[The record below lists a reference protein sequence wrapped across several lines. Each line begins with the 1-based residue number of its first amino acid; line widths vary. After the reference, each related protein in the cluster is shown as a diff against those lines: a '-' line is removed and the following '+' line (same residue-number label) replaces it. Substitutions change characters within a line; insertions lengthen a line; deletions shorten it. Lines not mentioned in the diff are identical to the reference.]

1 MIKKEDFI
9 YEQRNFKPT
18 IERSSTSKKACDALG
33 ADPAVFELLKEPQ
46 RIIEISIPVKMDD
59 GSIKHLKDTDQLI
72 TMLWDL
78 SKEESVSIKM

>member
-1 MIKKEDFI
+1 MNKETLNPLLSA
-9 YEQRNFKPT
+9 QAQV
-18 IERSSTSKKACDALG
+18 KKACDALG

-59 GSIKHLKDTDQLI
+59 GSIKTFKGYNQLI